1 MTSAWTASRVD
12 LSEALAW
19 RGRTTALASR
29 VRRVPLASSRRVRE
43 TRCAAAPGGG
53 ARPIDP
59 RLDAVVD
66 ALPIK
71 EVLHRCL
78 HELEVRAPRRSVL
91 SRRHPSTASPKPM
104 PYTPNRHA
112 RDAPRAQPRI
122 LPPRPP
128 SPQTSSA
135 LVLQAP
141 PGAGKTTT
149 LPLAMLLSRPAWL
162 GDGTI
167 LLLEPRRL
175 AARAAANRMAAILG
189 EPVGKTVGYR
199 VRFDSKISASTRV
212 EVVTEGIL
220 TRRLQTDPGLEG
232 IAAVVFDEFH
242 ERSLDAD
249 LSLALTADV
258 RAALRPELRLI
269 IMSATLGQ
277 VGPAVASMHGE
288 KETSSIKSAAPLLV
302 SEGRSFPVETTYL
315 GPPGRNFGDL
325 ETATVAAV
333 RRALRENP
341 GPEGGDVLCFLPGA
355 GEINRVVSALRD
367 DGVVALPLHGGLS
380 REDQA
385 AALAPA
391 PPGTRR
397 VVIST
402 PIAESSLTIPGVR
415 VVVDSGLRRAPR
427 FDPRKG

>member
-1 MTSAWTASRVD
+1 M
-12 LSEALAW
+12 SEALAW

-112 RDAPRAQPRI
+112 RDAPALNPASS
-122 LPPRPP
+122 PPRPP

-141 PGAGKTTT
+141 PGAGKTTTT

-167 LLLEPRRL
+167 LLLEPRRPPR
-175 AARAAANRMAAILG
+175 AAAANRMAAILG

-277 VGPAVASMHGE
+277 VGPAVASMLGE
-288 KETSSIKSAAPLLV
+288 KETSSKKSAAPLLV

-397 VVIST
+397 VVVST

-415 VVVDSGLRRAPR
+415 VVVDSGLRRAREVRPS
-427 FDPRKG
+427 

>member
-1 MTSAWTASRVD
+1 M
-12 LSEALAW
+12 
-19 RGRTTALASR
+19 
-29 VRRVPLASSRRVRE
+29 
-43 TRCAAAPGGG
+43 
-53 ARPIDP
+53 
-59 RLDAVVD
+59 
-66 ALPIK
+66 
-71 EVLHRCL
+71 
-78 HELEVRAPRRSVL
+78 
-91 SRRHPSTASPKPM
+91 
-104 PYTPNRHA
+104 
-112 RDAPRAQPRI
+112 
-122 LPPRPP
+122 
-128 SPQTSSA
+128 
-135 LVLQAP
+135 LQAP

-277 VGPAVASMHGE
+277 VGPAVASMLGE

-367 DGVVALPLHGGLS
+367 AASS
-380 REDQA
+380 RFRFTA
-385 AALAPA
+385 GCRARTK
-391 PPGTRR
+391 PPRSPPR
-397 VVIST
+397 
-402 PIAESSLTIPGVR
+402 
-415 VVVDSGLRRAPR
+415 RRARDASSSARPSR
-427 FDPRKG
+427 RAR

>member
-29 VRRVPLASSRRVRE
+29 VRRVPLASSRRVGDAL
-43 TRCAAAPGGG
+43 AAAPGA
-53 ARPIDP
+53 ARAIDP

-78 HELEVRAPRRSVL
+78 HELGVRAPRRSVH
-91 SRRHPSTASPKPM
+91 RDGTPSTASPKVLHPDSG
-104 PYTPNRHA
+104 RA
-112 RDAPRAQPRI
+112 RRPPALDPASF
-122 LPPRPP
+122 PRPP

-149 LPLAMLLSRPAWL
+149 LPLAMLLSPPRVARRRYHPPF
-162 GDGTI
+162 GT
-167 LLLEPRRL
+167 PPTRR
-175 AARAAANRMAAILG
+175 AAAANRMAAILG

-220 TRRLQTDPGLEG
+220 TRRLQTDPGLEKV
-232 IAAVVFDEFH
+232 AAVVFDEFH

-269 IMSATLGQ
+269 GHVRHAGTG
-277 VGPAVASMHGE
+277 GPRGGVHARREGNVVKGGRRRA
-288 KETSSIKSAAPLLV
+288 LLV
-302 SEGRSFPVETTYL
+302 SEGRSFPVETSTSAR
-315 GPPGRNFGDL
+315 PG
-325 ETATVAAV
+325 ETSATSRPRRWRPW

-341 GPEGGDVLCFLPGA
+341 GPEGGDVLCFLPGRRRDQSRGLGAARTPREA
-355 GEINRVVSALRD
+355 GARFRFTAGCR
-367 DGVVALPLHGGLS
+367 A
-380 REDQA
+380 RTK
-385 AALAPA
+385 
-391 PPGTRR
+391 PPRSPPR
-397 VVIST
+397 
-402 PIAESSLTIPGVR
+402 
-415 VVVDSGLRRAPR
+415 RRARDASSSARPSR
-427 FDPRKG
+427 RAR